1 MLTENRHEFD
11 YKRPNTKKKFILFD
25 FVPTVFQIAGDILY
39 RLEEFLACVRE
50 LNVQVIG
57 DNLLCLLSGSAH
69 ILSKR
74 VSLQLCVIDIQK
86 TSERRFSP

>member
-1 MLTENRHEFD
+1 MLTENRYEFD
-11 YKRPNTKKKFILFD
+11 YKRPITKKHINSFSFCTIG
-25 FVPTVFQIAGDILY
+25 FQNAGDIN